1 MWTKGGGIPDGAG
14 AGAGGAAAVLST
26 FYVLIIYIN
35 DITSELKSTI
45 YIIADDTTLIASGKD
60 YKKKLPLF

>member
-26 FYVLIIYIN
+26 FFVLICGQKID
-35 DITSELKSTI
+35 DIDAGHSLDCTMFSLIITFLKLL
-45 YIIADDTTLIASGKD
+45 YF
-60 YKKKLPLF
+60 LPK